1 MLESML
7 VLPLGSVAE
16 TIVFLL
22 LYRFTPLNGK
32 QAALVVALLAINL
45 LLVYSLIDWPGA
57 DVLAMYVAVLA
68 VTAYVLGIVSHAH
81 EQRRSGVQPSRR
93 WFHWGPALIVIFFIV
108 LFALDGLL
116 VVISRQGLP
125 EPVAEW
131 LLPGHGQQD
140 KVRSVFPGVVARD
153 YQKKESLYNQY
164 LDQVELQEQRG
175 WQLSK
180 GWLQPPAAGE
190 AAVFQVQVTERDGAA
205 VQFAQVSGVFQR
217 PADSRLDQAF
227 DMQETE
233 PGLYRVQIA
242 LPEPGLWR
250 LVLQVRRGGQLHEVH
265 ASTSVADAVNGPE
278 HQQN

>member
-7 VLPLGSVAE
+7 ALPLGSVAE
-16 TIVFLL
+16 AVLFLL

-32 QAALVVALLAINL
+32 QAALVVALLAINA

-68 VTAYVLGIVSHAH
+68 VTAYVLGIVSHAR
-81 EQRRSGVQPSRR
+81 EQRHSGGEVSQR

-125 EPVAEW
+125 EPVAEL
-131 LLPGHGQQD
+131 LLPRHSQQD
-140 KVRSVFPGVVARD
+140 NVRSVFPGVVARD

-164 LDQVELQEQRG
+164 LEQVKRQEQRG

-180 GWLQPPAAGE
+180 GWLQQPVAGQT
-190 AAVFQVQVTERDGAA
+190 AVFQVRVTERDGAA
-205 VQFAQVSGVFQR
+205 VEFAQVSGVFQR
-217 PADSRLDQAF
+217 PSDSRLDQPF
-227 DMQETE
+227 EMQETE
-233 PGLYRVQIA
+233 PGLYRAQIA
-242 LPEPGLWR
+242 LPEPGLWQ
-250 LVLQVRRGGQLHEVH
+250 LVLEVRRGEQLHELH
-265 ASTSVADAVNGPE
+265 ASTSVADAVRGPE
-278 HQQN
+278 NQQ